1 MKNSLFIYFAILLA
15 SGCGGIDLS
24 DENELSRVLEE
35 AVSRDDLMIK
45 DIAGRTQLVRPV
57 DNQPYV
63 GWMVDHYENGRLRS
77 LEYLREGVPSGLFRI
92 WHPNGIPQSEGFFRD
107 GMEDGVW
114 TLWFENGKKRE
125 MKIFEKGAL
134 KGPYAWWHTN
144 GQLRAEG
151 TYENGKKEG
160 IWIFFDK
167 FGKEE
172 KCLRYSDGELID

>member
-125 MKIFEKGAL
+125 MKIFEKRGIERAL
-134 KGPYAWWHTN
+134 CMVAFKRPI
-144 GQLRAEG
+144 EG
-151 TYENGKKEG
+151 GGN
-160 IWIFFDK
+160 
-167 FGKEE
+167 
-172 KCLRYSDGELID
+172 L

>member
-134 KGPYAWWHTN
+134 KGPFAWWHSN

-160 IWIFFDK
+160 IWIFYDK

>member
-125 MKIFEKGAL
+125 MKIFEEGAL
-134 KGPYAWWHTN
+134 KGPYAWWHSN

-160 IWIFFDK
+160 IWIFYDK

>member
-125 MKIFEKGAL
+125 MKIFEEGAL
-134 KGPYAWWHTN
+134 KGPYAWWHSN

>member
-160 IWIFFDK
+160 IWIFYDK

>member
-125 MKIFEKGAL
+125 MKIFEEGAL
-134 KGPYAWWHTN
+134 KGPYAWWHSN

-151 TYENGKKEG
+151 TYENCKKEG
-160 IWIFFDK
+160 IWIFYDK

>member
-125 MKIFEKGAL
+125 MKRFEKGAL